1 MEVGHPMGYYFMVY
15 KTDGIFQNQAE
26 VAAHPS
32 QLFWVQRQP
41 GDLRFVDING
51 DGLINSSDR
60 TNIGDPILK
69 LQYGFQCT
77 NEL

>member
-32 QLFWVQRQP
+32 QF
-41 GDLRFVDING
+41 F
-51 DGLINSSDR
+51 
-60 TNIGDPILK
+60 
-69 LQYGFQCT
+69 
-77 NEL
+77 